1 MGSSSVFFKL
11 NWIRL
16 DKKKKVR
23 ESQKL
28 SHFIEQGRCFVCTNF
43 HGKPSNDCQDN
54 LLKKQEMLE
63 EIEGNATQEITRVI
77 MDLTS
82 ENNE

>member
-1 MGSSSVFFKL
+1 MIK
-11 NWIRL
+11 N
-16 DKKKKVR
+16 KKKSEDHK
-23 ESQKL
+23 SYHIQ
-28 SHFIEQGRCFVCTNF
+28 QGHWFVCTNF

-54 LLKKQEMLE
+54 LLKKKTRNVGGNR
-63 EIEGNATQEITRVI
+63 GNATQEITRVI